1 LRIVYFFIGGIAT
14 ILGLIGVFLPIM
26 PTTPFL
32 LVAAWAFS
40 RSSPRFEAWL
50 LAHPKLGPPI
60 RAWREERAIS
70 SGAKTLAVGG
80 MAVSFTMLLVLGVM
94 PVLAMV
100 ILGAVLAA
108 CALFI
113 LTRNAPRAASAR
125 GKDGT

>member
-1 LRIVYFFIGGIAT
+1 MRILYIIIGGLAT
-14 ILGLIGVFLPIM
+14 LLGIIGVVTPVL

-60 RAWREERAIS
+60 VAWREERAIS
-70 SGAKTLAVGG
+70 TGAKILAVGG
-80 MAVSFTMLLVLGVM
+80 MAGSFTMLLLLGVM
-94 PVLAMV
+94 PVFAMA
-100 ILGAVLAA
+100 ILGAVLGA

-113 LTRNAPRAASAR
+113 LTRNAPSRSATGDR
-125 GKDGT
+125 G